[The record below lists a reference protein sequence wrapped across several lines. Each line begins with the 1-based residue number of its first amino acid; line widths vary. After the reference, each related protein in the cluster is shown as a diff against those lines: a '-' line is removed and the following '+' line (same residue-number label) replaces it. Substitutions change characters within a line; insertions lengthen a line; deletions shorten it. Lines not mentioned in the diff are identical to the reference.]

1 MAQKQIVIE
10 AKLKDFQKR
19 ISTKCDDEKVR
30 YLVVI
35 ASRQVG
41 KSFVVRLK
49 CIEWLFR
56 QRCDIGYVT
65 LTNRLGRTF
74 FKKVRECIPKELVD
88 NADSTQLTIE
98 TKNKSSMS
106 FLSIESIDKVRG
118 LTFDYLIIDECAF
131 AKEITPDGQNVW
143 QNILAPTM
151 DAKGKK
157 CVFISTPWGRRGL
170 FYESVVKGQSA
181 EYPNWDCVKC
191 TIYDD
196 ETKTPEWIEEKRSEL
211 TDNAFRQE
219 YCCEFVDDG
228 ASYFVGYANLFTE
241 TNATLQGN
249 VYCGIDFSDTGEDET
264 IVTFED
270 ENSVVKQ
277 YLITGGRDAKYKAI
291 AELINVQDNMQRCYA
306 EKNSMGGVMIH
317 EIKKLLK
324 PHLKARVEEFV
335 TSAQSKPEII
345 KALALDIENGNLHF
359 ETKNVDLLSQFG
371 TFVATINP
379 NTKNVRYEAIK
390 GHHDDRVMSL
400 AICHYC
406 KKKNE
411 YGNRVR
417 VSII

>member
-1 MAQKQIVIE
+1 MAEKRIVIE

-19 ISTKCDDEKVR
+19 ISTKCDDESVR

-74 FKKVRECIPKELVD
+74 FKKVRECIPIDLIA

-98 TKNKSSMS
+98 TKNKSTMS

-170 FYESVVKGQSA
+170 FYESVLKGQSP

-228 ASYFVGYANLFTE
+228 ASYFNGFSTLFDTD
-241 TNATLQGN
+241 NADVNGKCW
-249 VYCGIDFSDTGEDET
+249 CGIDFSDTGEDET

-277 YLITGGRDAKYKAI
+277 YLITGSRDDKYRTI
-291 AELINVQDNMQRCYA
+291 ADLLNKFGSKLVKCYA
-306 EKNSMGGVMIH
+306 EKNSMGGVMIN
-317 EIKKLLK
+317 EIRKLVNQPYRNKIVEFATTSQTKPDMIKLL
-324 PHLKARVEEFV
+324 AR
-335 TSAQSKPEII
+335 
-345 KALALDIENGNLHF
+345 DIEKQALHF
-359 ETKNVDLLSQFG
+359 DRKNVDLLSQLG
-371 TFVATINP
+371 TFVAVINP
-379 NTKNVRYEAIK
+379 NTKNVKYEAMQ

-400 AICHYC
+400 AICHYA
-406 KKKNE
+406 KLKEVERKFS
-411 YGNRVR
+411 YM
-417 VSII
+417 I